1 MGMELRRHLLQTKFL
16 CGSLIHIEEVCKV
29 VDTNRRHDFIYCHQE
44 QVNNWH
50 QAKTAGFLA
59 TKDDPVNYEHT
70 IFVRVSKFDDK
81 D

>member
-1 MGMELRRHLLQTKFL
+1 M
-16 CGSLIHIEEVCKV
+16 